1 MSLTPLSDIRNSL
14 VRSWGEMSGY
24 WGINRTMA
32 EIHALLFISTE
43 PLCTDDVMDQLQISR
58 GNASM
63 NLRGLVDWGLIRRFH
78 RLGDRKEYFQADTD
92 VWHMFETIMRER
104 RRREVEPIVATID
117 RCMET
122 LRRIH
127 AERPSGAG
135 SAAQVRNGG
144 DGAATNSPPLPDP
157 AVLAESRR
165 RLENLRDFLA
175 TVGGLFDLVLRFGPQ
190 TMQQVAKMY
199 SGMLAKPESAPS
211 LRFEAAL
218 EDGSPV
224 VAPANRKPRTAVP
237 KPHTERP
244 PATTTGNKAR
254 STGRR
259 NADAPRKRTIPST
272 RSQHDRSRT
281 R

>member
-1 MSLTPLSDIRNSL
+1 MCPSPLDDIRNSL

-43 PLCTDDVMDQLQISR
+43 PLCTDDVMQKLQISR

-78 RLGDRKEYFQADTD
+78 RLGDRKEYYQADTD

-122 LRRIH
+122 LRRIDAEH
-127 AERPSGAG
+127 ADG
-135 SAAQVRNGG
+135 SLAAQRGQADSGMIHTVTGE
-144 DGAATNSPPLPDP
+144 PLPVR

-199 SGMLAKPESAPS
+199 TGLLSQTANASPLSYQDDGATAAQMDENSKARGSNARGSLRSAPIGDRKLQPAVRRTADTPPKQAKP
-211 LRFEAAL
+211 
-218 EDGSPV
+218 
-224 VAPANRKPRTAVP
+224 
-237 KPHTERP
+237 
-244 PATTTGNKAR
+244 AT
-254 STGRR
+254 RR
-259 NADAPRKRTIPST
+259 R
-272 RSQHDRSRT
+272 HERSRT